1 MPRLSSEPEF
11 FGPADERLAGG
22 DDAVGL
28 GLAADKVHGHLFAG
42 KARNE
47 VYMDDGEF
55 ARCVDPLHQCGDIAD
70 IAI

>member
-1 MPRLSSEPEF
+1 MAANPSS
-11 FGPADERLAGG
+11 LARRMNDWRG

-55 ARCVDPLHQCGDIAD
+55 ARRVDPLHQCGDIAD

>member
-1 MPRLSSEPEF
+1 MNDWRVEMMPSVP
-11 FGPADERLAGG
+11 
-22 DDAVGL
+22 

-42 KARNE
+42 KACDE

-55 ARCVDPLHQCGDIAD
+55 ARRVDALHQCGDIAD